1 MTAGNDRTG
10 EGFFQLVKRNI
21 DSRFLKVPA
30 HFFIPENAG
39 IHKSLD
45 LPAEGRHF
53 IINEQSENMDI
64 LSHIFGGKFDAGY
77 DFKGIAGIIF
87 HCFIKAVYRVMIC
100 EREASSPFSPAR
112 STSCDGERLPSD
124 FVEWT
129 CKSTVCM
136 LITSYSV
143 KKGKAFRTGRQLSHH
158 WINFRHLPCWPY
170 KPYVFWPWH
179 HLPDIHRKW

>member
-1 MTAGNDRTG
+1 MDGLLRRYLFSGDKITAAISHIPFEGFREAFYIAMFQKISRIMPAGNDRTG

-45 LPAEGRHF
+45 LLAEGRHF

-87 HCFIKAVYRVMIC
+87 YCFIKAVYRVMIC
-100 EREASSPFSPAR
+100 EREGVQPFFS
-112 STSCDGERLPSD
+112 GQ
-124 FVEWT
+124 
-129 CKSTVCM
+129 
-136 LITSYSV
+136 IN
-143 KKGKAFRTGRQLSHH
+143 QL
-158 WINFRHLPCWPY
+158 
-170 KPYVFWPWH
+170 
-179 HLPDIHRKW
+179 